1 MKKIINILT
10 SGRFW
15 INVVLILVVLFIIIK
30 LVMVWVDMY
39 TQHGEH
45 VEVPDVTG
53 MSILDVESNL
63 QNLDLV
69 FEVTDSVFSDEV
81 PRGVVVSQNPAAK
94 SLVKHGRTLFLS
106 VNSILP
112 EMVEMP
118 DLKGRSRR
126 IALPLIEITGLKLGE
141 LKYKADE
148 TCTDC
153 VVGQEYEGKLIEPG
167 TLLRKGEEITL
178 ILGKQSNDETAV
190 PDLKGL
196 TYQDAI
202 GIIQANSLNNGDI
215 IYCTGCET
223 AEDTLNAYVLNQIP
237 NRGDDVK
244 LGSFV
249 DVYLSTD
256 SAAARVIQ
264 IPNDTIVP

>member
-1 MKKIINILT
+1 
-10 SGRFW
+10 
-15 INVVLILVVLFIIIK
+15 V
-30 LVMVWVDMY
+30 
-39 TQHGEH
+39 Q
-45 VEVPDVTG
+45 VPDVTG
-53 MSILDVESNL
+53 MSIAEVESNL

-81 PRGVVVSQNPAAK
+81 PRGVVVSQNPTAN
-94 SLVKHGRTLFLS
+94 SEVKHGRTLFLS

-118 DLKGRSRR
+118 DLMGKSRR

-141 LKYKADE
+141 LKYQPDE
-148 TCTDC
+148 SCTDC
-153 VVGQEYEGKLIEPG
+153 VVGQEYEGKLIQPG
-167 TLLRKGEEITL
+167 TKIRKGQEITL

-190 PDLKGL
+190 PDLLGMR
-196 TYQDAI
+196 YQDAI
-202 GIIQANSLNNGDI
+202 GVIQSNSLNNGDV

-223 AEDTLNAYVLNQIP
+223 AEDTLNAFVLNQIP

-256 SAAARVIQ
+256 SAAARAIQ
-264 IPNDTIVP
+264 TPKDTLVP